1 MRNIIITAI
10 SCLLFAVQALAAG
23 DDAAIYFN
31 AGTEKYL
38 QGNFT
43 EAVENL
49 EKARK
54 LEPANTKIREFIVK
68 ILIEA
73 TTQGHL
79 TRNYRQ
85 AFEYIKKAR
94 EMAPENSKVQ
104 ELYQLTS
111 EMLTPTQEKVLPRNK
126 TLSSATGEI
135 RRDIPAGE
143 QNSGAPAQSS
153 APKTARPMRAAT
165 TASSP
170 ARPQALE
177 RIPVFY
183 IRIMLAAIAAGMIIL
198 PVTIIIAA
206 VKTAALS
213 KATTALKELDANLHK
228 LSGENAEIKIEL
240 EKTKERIK
248 FEHQNAEQYRREL
261 KERGQREDERIH
273 MELEL
278 RTKEAEERIRKEIAE
293 NNAKKGGS
301 REAFLHQQ
309 QEKFLQYLGSSAE
322 NDDVSSPAL
331 ESSRERIAV
340 MAENL
345 YEYAPGAALDFLGKM
360 AVNPN
365 PLIRANVML
374 ALARIGRPET
384 VEMLLKLHGD
394 ADYRVKREAL
404 KNLKL
409 LNQKIAAQTL
419 SLSPGISLKV
429 STLLEE
435 EKKKGE
441 WIL

>member
-1 MRNIIITAI
+1 MRNIIIATI
-10 SCLLFAVQALAAG
+10 CCLAFAVRCDAAG
-23 DDAAIYFN
+23 DDAAVYFN

-54 LEPANTKIREFIVK
+54 LEPANTKINEFIVK

-94 EMAPENSKVQ
+94 EIAPDNPKVQ
-104 ELYQLTS
+104 ELYQLTG
-111 EMLTPTQEKVLPRNK
+111 EMLTPTQEKTLPRNNTPAIK
-126 TLSSATGEI
+126 TGEM
-135 RRDIPAGE
+135 RRDLPAGE
-143 QNSGAPAQSS
+143 QTGGGGTPAPASKPARAQRT
-153 APKTARPMRAAT
+153 ATTARPI
-165 TASSP
+165 
-170 ARPQALE
+170 ARPMALE
-177 RIPVFY
+177 RIPAVY
-183 IRIMLAAIAAGMIIL
+183 IRMMLAAIAIGMILL
-198 PVTIIIAA
+198 PVTIILAI
-206 VKTAALS
+206 VKTAALG
-213 KATTALKELDANLHK
+213 KTTAALKELDAGFHK
-228 LSGENAEIKIEL
+228 LSEENTGIKLEL
-240 EKTKERIK
+240 EKTKERMK

-261 KERGQREDERIH
+261 KEKEHREDERIH

-278 RTKEAEERIRKEIAE
+278 RTKEAEERIRKEIADS
-293 NNAKKGGS
+293 NGKKGGS

-409 LNQKIAAQTL
+409 LNQKITAQTL
-419 SLSPGISLKV
+419 SLAPGISATI
-429 STLLEE
+429 SALLDD